1 MLVLLATQKGRKKL
15 GEIPGARGA
24 RRAHD
29 GGGRGGG
36 GAATARVPRQQQAG
50 LGVLF
55 DHDPWPVSADALTEL
70 AYVLAGVGCRPW
82 QRSGSSATRHGGR
95 GGGCGAARPL
105 QLRLQPMTARW
116 DPMRPLRH
124 YHLLLRATAPGRH
137 SICFSDPPAIN
148 RTRSTGARAGWGRW
162 CCRATFARANRSRGP
177 VAPSR
182 RRRLLWIPLPL
193 RGRTARHRPP
203 ATVHRPSAMAHR
215 AQRCQAEAA
224 RTM

>member
-1 MLVLLATQKGRKKL
+1 MLVTAEDLGDDSLDAPFEKVPDGAKEAARAGSARDAEGAQK
-15 GEIPGARGA
+15 A
-24 RRAHD
+24 RRDPRRTWRTACPLW
-29 GGGRGGG
+29 RRARRG

-70 AYVLAGVGCRPW
+70 AYALAGVGCRPW
-82 QRSGSSATRHGGR
+82 QWSGSGATRHGGM

-137 SICFSDPPAIN
+137 SICFSDPPAIVDQPN
-148 RTRSTGARAGWGRW
+148 SVDRCSSRLGSLVLPRHVCSCQSVSRPRRTFS
-162 CCRATFARANRSRGP
+162 
-177 VAPSR
+177 
-182 RRRLLWIPLPL
+182 
-193 RGRTARHRPP
+193 
-203 ATVHRPSAMAHR
+203 
-215 AQRCQAEAA
+215 
-224 RTM
+224 